1 MAVAP
6 EHHAAHAPL
15 PPQDLDAEESVLGA
29 MLVSPSA
36 VAVVSEMLRP
46 QDFYRP
52 AHGQIFETILEMY
65 GRGDTIDAITLTNAL
80 SNRGVLDEVGGRA
93 VVHTLA
99 ATVPVAANAGHYAQ
113 IVRDMAGFRG
123 LIRAG
128 TQIATLGYEH
138 QGEPQELIDRAE
150 QIVFDIAGQRIS
162 TDFAPIDK
170 LLTESF
176 ERLTVLHAAGREIT
190 GVPSGFRDL
199 DACTAGFQ
207 PSNLVV
213 LAARPGMGKTSLALN
228 MAAHMGIHQQIPVAI
243 FSLEMSK
250 EEVTQ
255 RLMCSDGKVDSSR
268 FRTGKLD
275 QNDWNKLTSACDR
288 LSRAPIYIDDTAGIT
303 PIEIKAKVRRLQS
316 KLRDTPLGLVIVDYL
331 QLMGGTTGKPEYRV
345 QEISQISRALKLIG
359 RDLGVP
365 VIAISQL
372 SRAVEQRSDKRP
384 VLSDLRESGSIE
396 QDADLVMFVY
406 RDEYYN
412 KESEDQGKAELIVA
426 KHRNGP
432 LTTIELAYI
441 NRYTRFDNLAR
452 SAA

>member
-1 MAVAP
+1 VAIAP
-6 EHHAAHAPL
+6 ESRSQAQL

-36 VAVVSEMLRP
+36 VATVSEMLRP
-46 QDFYRP
+46 GDFYRP
-52 AHGQIFETILEMY
+52 AHGLIFETVLEMY

-80 SNRGVLDEVGGRA
+80 SNRGLLDEVGGRA
-93 VVHTLA
+93 LVHTLA
-99 ATVPVAANAGHYAQ
+99 ATVPVVANAGHYAQ
-113 IVRDMAGFRG
+113 IVRDLAGFRG

-128 TQIATLGYEH
+128 TEIATLGYQH

-150 QIVFDIAGQRIS
+150 QIVFDIAGQRLS
-162 TDFAPIDK
+162 TDFSPIDK

-176 ERLTVLHAAGREIT
+176 ERLTALHATGREIT

-228 MAAHMGIHQQIPVAI
+228 VAAHLGIREQIPVAV

-288 LSRAPIYIDDTAGIT
+288 LSRAPIFIDDTAGIT
-303 PIEIKAKVRRLQS
+303 PIEIKAKVRRLKS
-316 KLRDTPLGLVIVDYL
+316 KLKAPLGLVVVDYL
-331 QLMGGTTGKPEYRV
+331 QLMGGATGRPEYRV
-345 QEISQISRALKLIG
+345 QEISQISRSLKLIG
-359 RDLGVP
+359 RDLEVP
-365 VIAISQL
+365 VLALSQL

-432 LTTIELAYI
+432 LATIDLAYI

-452 SAA
+452 GAA